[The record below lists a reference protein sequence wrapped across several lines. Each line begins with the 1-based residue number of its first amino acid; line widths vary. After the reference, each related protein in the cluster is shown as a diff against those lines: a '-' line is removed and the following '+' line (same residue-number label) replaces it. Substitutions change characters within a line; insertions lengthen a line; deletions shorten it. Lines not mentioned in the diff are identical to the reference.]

1 MNRLVIFLLFFGF
14 QSMVIGQTPVLIK
27 LEGTVQDFV
36 TGQKLYGATVNVIQN
51 ESSVSRVITDI
62 KGNYYV
68 SAKVNPA
75 QIVAVVVAFNGY
87 MTKKLSFDLK
97 TIVPKANTTN
107 AVMLID
113 QLPLQLYVIR
123 PNVDLNFTKEG
134 YAEKFVWDQVIY
146 KAIPDAQL
154 KADMDKKVKDLYKI
168 AKDKE
173 KLKAYVA
180 SADLSVSRKEFDKAV
195 KYYDSALVVSPT
207 DVGIID
213 KKKAVQTIIDINE
226 SEAKRKKEFDKF
238 KLEGDAAYAAKNW
251 KLAEQQFKLADQQIP
266 KDAYIIEKLTRI
278 KENIELEA
286 KNVANKAQYDKTM
299 QAVLTLNTAKKYDEA
314 LVKLSEAMKLQPN
327 EKEKV
332 EAEMAKINAIKE
344 DAATEIEVKKLL
356 KSAGENYTQKKYDL
370 SIELYKKADLNIA
383 KFKKQSLIDQYSK
396 ELQNGMKKVMDWK
409 TSQEQIYKDQLAKAK
424 ENFTKGPQFYSVAKS
439 ILNSDPM
446 KSRQNEP
453 SVIELKEK
461 ISKMEAYYAKRK
473 SAYSTVKSK
482 NNELALNELKAVQT
496 LATSNVSSLPATE
509 LPQLQKS
516 IDSLINLTK
525 VATTVVT
532 KTTPVVKEDVIV
544 GTQLKAPGERSK
556 GTAEQAFNDLNKTAQ
571 QKAEQPQQKIQE
583 IKDVFDYQNHF
594 NEIVSAIHQETT
606 DKNVEG
612 FKAEQTMI
620 DRKNQEESVE
630 RQADIQKAV
639 QKNEVAV
646 TMRNKEQEDKQVQN
660 AQSISNWKD
669 AKDVSNR
676 IEQIAADNIQEAG
689 MAASNRVTNQE
700 SLSADKLK
708 EKEEKDLKVQQK
720 MKTDYEISVSK
731 RDTENAE
738 NQDKQYV
745 QVQKMAASKLELTNT
760 PNNLKDEDGV
770 LFPKNAMTEQTYTQ
784 KNAQGFVT
792 TVIIRRVVVDNNGYG
807 VVFEQ
812 TTKEDGVNFF
822 TRNGQII
829 TDYIWFNEST
839 GANVIEK

>member
-75 QIVAVVVAFNGY
+75 QIMAVVVAFNGY

-97 TIVPKANTTN
+97 TIVPKVNATN
-107 AVMLID
+107 GVMLID

-134 YAEKFVWDQVIY
+134 YAEKFVWDQAIY

-238 KLEGDAAYAAKNW
+238 KLDGDAAFAANNW

-266 KDAYIIEKLTRI
+266 KDTYIIGKLTKI

-286 KNVANKAQYDKTM
+286 KNAANKAQYDKTM
-299 QAVLTLNTAKKYDEA
+299 QAFSTLNTAKKYDEA
-314 LVKLSEAMKLQPN
+314 LVKLAEAMKLQPN
-327 EKEKV
+327 EKDKV
-332 EAEMAKINAIKE
+332 EAEIAKIKAIKE

-356 KSAGENYTQKKYDL
+356 KSAGDNYTQKKYDL
-370 SIELYKKADLNIA
+370 SIDLYKKADLNIA

-409 TSQEQIYKDQLAKAK
+409 TSQEQIYKDQLAKAN
-424 ENFTKGPQFYSVAKS
+424 ENFTKGPKFYSVAKT

-461 ISKMEAYYAKRK
+461 IGKMEAYYAQRK
-473 SAYSTVKSK
+473 AAYATVKSK
-482 NNELALNELKAVQT
+482 NNEMALKELKDVQN
-496 LATSNVSSLPATE
+496 LAISNISSMPATE

-525 VATTVVT
+525 AVAPIGT
-532 KTTPVVKEDVIV
+532 KTTPSVKEDVIV

-556 GTAEQAFNDLNKTAQ
+556 GTA
-571 QKAEQPQQKIQE
+571 
-583 IKDVFDYQNHF
+583 
-594 NEIVSAIHQETT
+594 
-606 DKNVEG
+606 
-612 FKAEQTMI
+612 
-620 DRKNQEESVE
+620 
-630 RQADIQKAV
+630 
-639 QKNEVAV
+639 
-646 TMRNKEQEDKQVQN
+646 
-660 AQSISNWKD
+660 
-669 AKDVSNR
+669 
-676 IEQIAADNIQEAG
+676 
-689 MAASNRVTNQE
+689 
-700 SLSADKLK
+700 
-708 EKEEKDLKVQQK
+708 
-720 MKTDYEISVSK
+720 
-731 RDTENAE
+731 
-738 NQDKQYV
+738 
-745 QVQKMAASKLELTNT
+745 
-760 PNNLKDEDGV
+760 
-770 LFPKNAMTEQTYTQ
+770 
-784 KNAQGFVT
+784 
-792 TVIIRRVVVDNNGYG
+792 
-807 VVFEQ
+807 
-812 TTKEDGVNFF
+812 
-822 TRNGQII
+822 
-829 TDYIWFNEST
+829 
-839 GANVIEK
+839 

>member
-1 MNRLVIFLLFFGF
+1 
-14 QSMVIGQTPVLIK
+14 MVIGQTPVLIK

-36 TGQKLYGATVNVIQN
+36 TGQKLFGATVNVIQN

-134 YAEKFVWDQVIY
+134 YAEKFVWDQSIY